1 MSFLKLSY
9 ETVSNILFFIL
20 GGITTIGAIVLIAFN
35 RPQGKKK

>member
-20 GGITTIGAIVLIAFN
+20 GGITTISAIALIAFN
-35 RPQGKKK
+35 QPKGGKK